1 MVLGKM
7 ASEVIDQC
15 IVEMNKNE
23 NIEKVK
29 DKLIK
34 PSIAHIYNY
43 LHKYVIL
50 FYLSFGFLFL
60 SIIILIFVMIIIL
73 NKLNRLDI
81 KVV

>member
-15 IVEMNKNE
+15 ILEINKNE

-29 DKLIK
+29 DKLVK
-34 PSIAHIYNY
+34 PCIAHIYNY
-43 LHKYVIL
+43 LHNYILL
-50 FYLSFGFLFL
+50 FYVTFGFLCL
-60 SIIILIFVMIIIL
+60 SIIILILVMIIIL
-73 NKLNRLDI
+73 NKVNRLDI